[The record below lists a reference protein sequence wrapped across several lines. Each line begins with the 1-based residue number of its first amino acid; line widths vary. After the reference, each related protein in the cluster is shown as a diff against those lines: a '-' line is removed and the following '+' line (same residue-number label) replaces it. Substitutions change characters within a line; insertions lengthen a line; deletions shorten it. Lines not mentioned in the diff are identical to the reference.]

1 MNMSFCFA
9 RRVAI
14 FESHTYT
21 PTLHLCLLFF
31 FFLQN
36 YMQAF
41 SPILLQGLSAHSA
54 TSLCQT
60 AVGVL
65 VDICGAI
72 GPALQPFAD
81 GIMSALFACIR
92 NENVHRDVKPI
103 VISCF
108 GDVAMAIA
116 AAYDPYLPISA
127 MLLMQASSQ
136 QPPADNEDMVYFI
149 NRLRTSVLEAYSGII
164 VGFADGQALERL
176 ESLLPQILQFLSSLS
191 LDATK
196 DEVVLQKAV
205 ALIGDF
211 ANEMGTF
218 QAVKEQLNQP
228 FISQLIR
235 EGLASPDD
243 QVRETAAWTG
253 QVV

>member
-1 MNMSFCFA
+1 MA
-9 RRVAI
+9 LRL
-14 FESHTYT
+14 Y
-21 PTLHLCLLFF
+21 LFF
-31 FFLQN
+31 PLFSQK

-60 AVGVL
+60 AVGVV

-92 NENVHRDVKPI
+92 DENIHREVKPI

-108 GDVAMAIA
+108 GDIAMAVSV
-116 AAYDPYLPISA
+116 AYDPYLPISG
-127 MLLMQASSQ
+127 MLLMQASNK
-136 QPPADNEDMVYFI
+136 QPPADNEEMVYFI

-164 VGFADGQALERL
+164 VGFADGQATERL
-176 ESLLPQILQFLSSLS
+176 QPTLPQVFQFLSTLS
-191 LDATK
+191 MDATK

-205 ALIGDF
+205 ALIGDI
-211 ANEMGTF
+211 AHEMGTF
-218 QAVKEQLNQP
+218 PAVKEQLGLP
-228 FISQLIR
+228 YISQLIR
-235 EGLASPDD
+235 EGLATPDD
-243 QVRETAAWTG
+243 QVRETASWTG
-253 QVV
+253 QVVEGALRS